1 MEDIKHIQ
9 NPDNVYIDRKE
20 LYSGIFL
27 YSLPMG
33 YEFWSNNC
41 NFGNTIYAREV
52 PDNYYIIKK
61 KNNEINSSKNSE

>member
-1 MEDIKHIQ
+1 MEIIKNIN
-9 NPDNVYIDRKE
+9 NPLDVFIDRKE

-41 NFGNTIYAREV
+41 NFGNTIYAKEV
-52 PDNYYIIKK
+52 PDNYYVVKK
-61 KNNEINSSKNSE
+61 KNENNINQDSK

>member
-1 MEDIKHIQ
+1 MEEIKHIF
-9 NPDNVYIDRKE
+9 NPDDIYIGRKE

-41 NFGNTIYAREV
+41 NFGNTIYAKKV

-61 KNNEINSSKNSE
+61 KNNEINSSKDS